1 MVLQISIPVYAQFQD
16 QTPIFSKIFDPD
28 NENIPLKE
36 IADLS
41 FNYENI
47 DVRSITANAHPVH
60 HIVIDCIGYGVVSI
74 VLQPESPPINA
85 VFVQRISLNIVGLR
99 NTEVSIAGRSDL
111 AIITP
116 AGTLVFNGELQG
128 ITLIENKN
136 VIFWMDFIGFSSS
149 KSSVFDDSSGSEA
162 FASNIVVISQLIQG
176 ALTRTGT
183 TPDGKYPTFDMT
195 LEATGTVLTIHK

>member
-1 MVLQISIPVYAQFQD
+1 MVLQISIPVSATFLD
-16 QTPIFSKIFDPD
+16 QTPISSKIFDPD

-41 FNYENI
+41 FNYENT
-47 DVRSITANAHPVH
+47 DVRSITADAHPVH

-85 VFVQRISLNIVGLR
+85 VFIQKMSLNIVGLR
-99 NTEVSIAGRSDL
+99 NTEVSISGRSDL
-111 AIITP
+111 AIITL
-116 AGTLVFNGELQG
+116 AGTLIFNGEVQG
-128 ITLIENKN
+128 ITLIQNNN

-162 FASNIVVISQLIQG
+162 LASNPIVISQLIQG

-195 LEATGTVLTIHK
+195 LEATGTFLKIH